1 MWTFAGPTAVMQAL
15 GTARGF
21 SPTVLSNIAFPR
33 GLGGLS
39 VCPPH
44 LDMRENKMEK

>member
-33 GLGGLS
+33 GLGDLS

-44 LDMRENKMEK
+44 LDMRENKVEK